1 MSQTSW
7 VYIYGKRISI
17 NEFDR
22 WIFGFDIL
30 LHIRALLSDCQSNRK
45 QACLSVCASC
55 VETLVRPTLLW
66 FVHDICLDWD
76 RIDIF
81 IPRIPFA
88 KVRFGLQCPCN
99 IRVWRQTALFGMYYD
114 TNTLWLWS
122 VFFFGY
128 KQHVFAVTLWSV
140 NSNRGSVEHDKF
152 EFLKNKIY
160 LFLLLYFYW
169 RTLNFLSWIIFII
182 TQKYI
187 ILLSYRLNQKSYR
200 VTHDKLYHNLH
211 RP

>member
-30 LHIRALLSDCQSNRK
+30 LHIRALLSDCKSNRK

-128 KQHVFAVTLWSV
+128 KQHVVTFTLWSF
-140 NSNRGSVEHDKF
+140 SINRRELEHDKF
-152 EFLKNKIY
+152 DFLNKT
-160 LFLLLYFYW
+160 FLRILKEGKFTFDSKCWKCEVYSQSVCFVKQ
-169 RTLNFLSWIIFII
+169 TL
-182 TQKYI
+182 
-187 ILLSYRLNQKSYR
+187 
-200 VTHDKLYHNLH
+200 
-211 RP
+211 